1 MRMGDFGADRALF
14 AELDRIIATY
24 ARSPD
29 ALIQV
34 LHHAQGLFGYLREDV
49 LTHVAHAL
57 RIPISKVYGV
67 VTFYH
72 FFTMVPRGKHR
83 CLCCKGTACYVKGA
97 DHVIQELEEVLGV
110 KMGETTKDN
119 LFTLETARCL
129 GACGLAPAVMID
141 DEVHGKLSPAK
152 VRQILS
158 RYH

>member
-14 AELDRIIATY
+14 AELDRVIAQY

-49 LTHVAHAL
+49 LNHVAHAL

-72 FFTMVPRGKHR
+72 FFTMVPRGRHNIR
-83 CLCCKGTACYVKGA
+83 VCLGTACYVRGA
-97 DHVIQELEEVLGV
+97 S
-110 KMGETTKDN
+110 
-119 LFTLETARCL
+119 TAVC
-129 GACGLAPAVMID
+129 V
-141 DEVHGKLSPAK
+141 AK
-152 VRQILS
+152 VPPVMS
-158 RYH
+158 RERSMWSGR